1 VRVFVAT
8 KNAGKLRELRAIFA
22 GSGWDLVEY
31 PGYAEPEE
39 GESSYGD
46 NAALKARALR
56 AQLQGAGIDGAVL
69 GDDSGIEVA
78 ALGGRPGVLSA
89 RYGGAGASWSKR
101 RAALLREVEQS
112 GSVDRAARFVCVL
125 SFIDDAGREFSSRG
139 EVAGRLPA
147 VERGSAGFSFDPI
160 FEYLPVGKT
169 FAELS
174 EEEKNAVSHRAE
186 AAGALLDAVRAS
198 DSVGAS
204 EKSG

>member
-8 KNAGKLRELRAIFA
+8 KNAGKLRELGAIFA
-22 GSGWDLVEY
+22 GSGWELVEY

-46 NAALKARALR
+46 NAALKARTLR
-56 AQLQGAGIDGAVL
+56 AQLQAAGINGAVL

-89 RYGGAGASWSKR
+89 RYGGAGASWGER
-101 RAALLREVEQS
+101 RGALLREVEQS
-112 GSVDRAARFVCVL
+112 GSVDRTARFVCVL

-139 EVAGRLPA
+139 EVAGRLPLL
-147 VERGSAGFSFDPI
+147 ERGTAGFSFDPI
-160 FEYLPVGKT
+160 FEYPPAGKT

-174 EEEKNAVSHRAE
+174 QEEKNAVSHRAQ
-186 AAGALLDAVRAS
+186 AVRALLDAVRAS
-198 DSVGAS
+198 GSVGAQD
-204 EKSG
+204 KSG